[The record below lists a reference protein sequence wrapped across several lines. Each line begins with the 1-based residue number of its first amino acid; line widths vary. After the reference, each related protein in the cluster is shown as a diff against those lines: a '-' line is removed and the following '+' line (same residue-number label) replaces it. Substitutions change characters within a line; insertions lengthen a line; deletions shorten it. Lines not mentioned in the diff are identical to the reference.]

1 MTAMHGRTPRGI
13 RLTNAG
19 HATISSP
26 RRTRPITDYP
36 EINVPVTAE
45 EAKRLEEKDLWWTG
59 PRLVVLL
66 LVTMSI
72 VLTVLYTAA
81 TLSFDP
87 SMGQ

>member
-1 MTAMHGRTPRGI
+1 MA
-13 RLTNAG
+13 
-19 HATISSP
+19 
-26 RRTRPITDYP
+26 DYP

-45 EAKRLEEKDLWWTG
+45 EAKRFEEKDLWWTG

>member
-1 MTAMHGRTPRGI
+1 MA
-13 RLTNAG
+13 
-19 HATISSP
+19 
-26 RRTRPITDYP
+26 DYP